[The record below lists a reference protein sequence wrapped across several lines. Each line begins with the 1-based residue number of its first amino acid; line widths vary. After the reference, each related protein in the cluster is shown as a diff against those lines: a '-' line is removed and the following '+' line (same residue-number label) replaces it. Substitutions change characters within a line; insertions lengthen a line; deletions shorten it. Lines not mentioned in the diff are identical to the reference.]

1 MIDFKLGTC
10 DKCVIDKVQRKTIRE
25 QRKRIGGDVRLFSSF
40 VPTRSVAAPEYEF
53 GKNKNNF

>member
-25 QRKRIGGDVRLFSSF
+25 QRKRFGGDARLFSF
-40 VPTRSVAAPEYEF
+40 FYPGMFHTGNFEFENTRKQF
-53 GKNKNNF
+53 